1 MLFCIDYNKERLR
14 MFKSK
19 FSKVSFN
26 DKNLW
31 KAYGSQ
37 VGIFS
42 SIVTLFAFCIPPSD
56 GWTWKIVCSI
66 IFILVLGVLFVYK
79 WYKANQLNHADLKIN
94 DTKVTVQIGDL
105 FKQEGLQII
114 GVNNYMDL
122 VADDVVVS
130 KRTLHGKFVEQHKN
144 EIHEIRSAISN
155 SKTLIL
161 EKNSGKRGQQSY
173 DYGSCVLYKD
183 YVLTVLTKFDG
194 RNKAYT
200 SIQEYVQFWMTF
212 WNNMDEI
219 YNSRTI
225 NIPLMGAGQT
235 RFRGSRPKKQEL
247 LEIALWTLKES
258 GFRNNYSNG
267 SVNFIIYEGDAP
279 EIDFYRIQ
287 KNFR

>member
-1 MLFCIDYNKERLR
+1 
-14 MFKSK
+14 MFNSK

-31 KAYGSQ
+31 KAYSSQ
-37 VGIFS
+37 VGVIS
-42 SIVTLFAFCIPPSD
+42 SLVTLVAFCIPPSG
-56 GWTWKIVCSI
+56 GWTWKIICSI
-66 IFILVLGVLFVYK
+66 IFVLGLGILFVYK
-79 WYKANQLNHADLKIN
+79 WYKANQADYAELKIN
-94 DTKVTVQIGDL
+94 GTKVKVQIGNL
-105 FKQEGLQII
+105 FEQEGLKII
-114 GVNNYMDL
+114 GVNNYIDL

-130 KRTLHGKFVEQHKN
+130 KRTLHGKFVERHQN
-144 EIHEIRSAISN
+144 EIQEINAAITN

-161 EKNSGKRGQQSY
+161 EKNSDRHGQQSY

-212 WNNMDEI
+212 WSNMDEI

-235 RFRGSRPKKQEL
+235 RFRGSRPEKREL

-258 GFRNNYSNG
+258 GFRNKYANG
-267 SVNFIIYEGDAP
+267 AINFIIYEEDAS

-287 KNFR
+287 KNFK